1 MELRH
6 VRYFLAVA
14 EERNFTRAAAR
25 VGIGQPPLSQQIKDL
40 EAEVGAALFRR
51 MPQGAE
57 LTAAGEA
64 FMQVVQGFPA
74 QAERAMH
81 AAKRA
86 ARGESGSLRVGFT
99 NSAVFNPVVAV
110 AVRSFRRAYPDVELL
125 LEQLNTTGL
134 VSAVTE
140 GRLDAV
146 FLRPGSAGSEDLHVR
161 VLSEEPMVAVL
172 PAGHAAAKTAE
183 VDLAEL
189 RSDPFVLAPRAV
201 GPTLFDTIVTACR
214 KAGFEPVLGQS
225 APAPQ
230 MASLIHFVAAELGV
244 SLVPASMQSLKVPG
258 VVYRELAGRPTVLRL
273 ALASRRGDTSPVLR
287 NFIARA
293 TA

>member
-14 EERNFTRAAAR
+14 EEKNFTRAAAR
-25 VGIGQPPLSQQIKDL
+25 VGIGQPPLSQQVKDL

-51 MPQGAE
+51 VPQGAE

-64 FMQVVQGFPA
+64 FLQVVQGFPA

-81 AAKRA
+81 AARRA

-99 NSAVFNPVVAV
+99 NSAVFNPVVSV

-125 LEQLNTTGL
+125 LEQLNSTGL
-134 VSAVTE
+134 VSGVTE

-161 VLSEEPMVAVL
+161 VVSEEPMVAVL

-225 APAPQ
+225 APQ

-244 SLVPASMQSLKVPG
+244 SLVPASMRSLKVPG
-258 VVYRELAGRPTVLRL
+258 VVYRELSGRPTLLRL

>member
-6 VRYFLAVA
+6 IRYFLAVA

-25 VGIGQPPLSQQIKDL
+25 VGIGQPPLSQQVKDL

-64 FMQVVQGFPA
+64 FLQVVQGFPA

-99 NSAVFNPVVAV
+99 NSAVFNPVVSV

-125 LEQLNTTGL
+125 LEQLNSTGL
-134 VSAVTE
+134 VSGVTE
-140 GRLDAV
+140 GRADAV
-146 FLRPGSAGSEDLHVR
+146 FPPPGPGGSGGLPGRVVAGGAV
-161 VLSEEPMVAVL
+161 VAVL

-189 RSDPFVLAPRAV
+189 RS
-201 GPTLFDTIVTACR
+201 
-214 KAGFEPVLGQS
+214 
-225 APAPQ
+225 
-230 MASLIHFVAAELGV
+230 
-244 SLVPASMQSLKVPG
+244 
-258 VVYRELAGRPTVLRL
+258 
-273 ALASRRGDTSPVLR
+273 
-287 NFIARA
+287 
-293 TA
+293 